1 MSKRT
6 ELMVMEKSI
15 SIPGVRFTRTSMIFD
30 QLNEESLVAAGA
42 FLQAVDECGAWWR
55 GDHLAAYCGYN
66 IGLEEKENGHA
77 YDELT
82 KQDKLKQYTSRYSTT
97 WNREPKTL
105 MHYLGMARFYNL
117 SCRQEELSWSH
128 HYEAAVGAGGA
139 SGDTAIAQ
147 NWLDLAIK
155 HRWSASE
162 LRAAIRNAKRVEA
175 AGTEPRAQMLL
186 PVELVNCRR
195 FASAHLASVADMDV
209 EEARAQLAELE
220 HVHAYIVAL
229 TRRCAPIEALNAANT
244 AGPLLAAAHL
254 PRGKESLSA
263 AA

>member
-6 ELMVMEKSI
+6 ELQVMEQTI
-15 SIPGVRFTRTSMIFD
+15 AIPGVRFTRSAMIFER
-30 QLNEESLVAAGA
+30 LNEDTLVAAGA

-66 IGLEEKENGHA
+66 IGLEEKENGRA

-82 KQDKLKQYTSRYSTT
+82 KQDKLKQYTSKYAAT

-105 MHYLGMARFYNL
+105 RHYLGMARFYNL
-117 SCRQEELSWSH
+117 SCRQDELSWTH

-139 SGDTAIAQ
+139 VGDLAMAQ
-147 NWLDLAIK
+147 EWLDLAIK
-155 HRWSASE
+155 NRWSVSE
-162 LRAAIRNAKRVEA
+162 LRAAIRNAKRAAAAPVE
-175 AGTEPRAQMLL
+175 PQAQMLL

-195 FASAHLASVADMDV
+195 FVCAHIATVADMDV

-220 HVHAYIVAL
+220 QVHAYIMAL
-229 TRRCAPIEALNAANT
+229 TRRVSPSVGGFSQAQRAKDGE
-244 AGPLLAAAHL
+244 LLAA
-254 PRGKESLSA
+254 
-263 AA
+263 